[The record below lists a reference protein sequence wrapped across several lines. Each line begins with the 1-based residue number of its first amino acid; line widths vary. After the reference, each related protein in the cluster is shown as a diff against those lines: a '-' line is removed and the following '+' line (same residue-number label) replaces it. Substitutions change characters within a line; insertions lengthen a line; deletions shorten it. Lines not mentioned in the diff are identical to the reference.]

1 MFCSL
6 SVVPIT
12 LSLIIYLCDLTVTG
26 NEGPH
31 PQNLNDGQLP
41 NVNPDAVVVRQPA
54 LQGQN
59 FRKIL

>member
-1 MFCSL
+1 M
-6 SVVPIT
+6 
-12 LSLIIYLCDLTVTG
+12 TG

-31 PQNLNDGQLP
+31 PQNLKDGQLP